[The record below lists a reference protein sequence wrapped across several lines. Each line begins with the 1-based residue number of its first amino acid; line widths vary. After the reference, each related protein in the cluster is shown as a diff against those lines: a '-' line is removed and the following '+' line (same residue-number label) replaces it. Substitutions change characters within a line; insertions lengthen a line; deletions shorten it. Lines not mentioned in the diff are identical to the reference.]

1 MRKGVLM
8 ANRIA
13 LVDDDQNIIASVS
26 VMLEQEG
33 YEVDCYFDGEQA
45 LFGILQRPVDMG
57 ILDIKMPRMDGVEL
71 LQKLRQ
77 KTDMPVIFLTS
88 KDDELDEALGLS
100 VGADDYITKP
110 FSQRLLL
117 ARIKAVRRRG
127 RLQEDNQSRTEEI
140 ITHGDLILDPDRHLC
155 KSKEQVVK
163 LTVTEFLMI
172 KARILRPGHV
182 KSRDQLMDAAY
193 GESVFLDD
201 RTIDSHIKRLRRK
214 FRVIDPEFDQIE
226 TLYGIGYRYGND

>member
-1 MRKGVLM
+1 M
-8 ANRIA
+8 ASKIA

-33 YEVDCYFDGEQA
+33 YDVDCYFDGEQA
-45 LFGILQRPVDMG
+45 LHGISNRPVDLG

-71 LQKLRQ
+71 LQKLRY

-88 KDDELDEALGLS
+88 KDDEIDEALGLS

-110 FSQRLLL
+110 FSQRLLI
-117 ARIKAVRRRG
+117 ARIKAVLRRVK
-127 RLQEDNQSRTEEI
+127 LQEEPQNFLEDAIEY
-140 ITHGDLILDPDRHLC
+140 GDLLLDPNRHLC
-155 KSKEQVVK
+155 KWKQQDVK
-163 LTVTEFLMI
+163 LTVTEFLML
-172 KARILRPGHV
+172 KALILRPGHV

-201 RTIDSHIKRLRRK
+201 RTIDSHIKRLRKK
-214 FRVIDPEFDQIE
+214 FRVIDPKFDQIE
-226 TLYGIGYRYGND
+226 TLYGMGYRYSND